1 MFESSLSLTE
11 AYKKRY
17 DEVVRG
23 DNDRTGIYYH
33 YDKKYW
39 VIYDYHSCSQ
49 LLNSQY
55 VTKKRMII
63 PLSMFD
69 GEKKV
74 VERFISLINQ
84 SLIFRDESNS
94 DVVRVIHQNFKNIP
108 RDELIKRALSLLN
121 RKKCLDERDLISLN
135 NMLAARLVGLE
146 PSDQLAVHAH
156 NVGMLF
162 DGRVEGKEHF
172 VEIVHSFLTIFD
184 ACRNLVAGDAPCSDI
199 NVSDRA
205 IAYIAAH
212 QTTMQLI
219 VAALWAIS
227 HFSLKVSAENA
238 RDVVIEASRLYS
250 PVLSVG
256 RVMSQDLIFR
266 GQSLKTGDRVMFYTG
281 LANFDPEVFDEPFR
295 FIQGR
300 KNKPLSFGTGMH
312 MCIGMGIA
320 LSVASSF
327 IAAPSVRSS
336 IRYVNII
343 GLVEGVSALG
353 ASRFRMGMNSHEL
366 DES

>member
-1 MFESSLSLTE
+1 MSELSLLLSE
-11 AYKKRY
+11 VYKQRY
-17 DEVVRG
+17 EDVVRD
-23 DNDRTGIYYH
+23 DNERTGIYYH
-33 YDKKYW
+33 SVKKYW
-39 VIYDYHSCSQ
+39 IIYDYQSCSQ
-49 LLNSQY
+49 LLNSKY

-69 GEKKV
+69 EEKTV
-74 VERFISLINQ
+74 VERFLSLINK
-84 SLIFRDESNS
+84 SLIFRDESTI
-94 DVVRVIHQNFKNIP
+94 DVIRVIHQNFKNIP
-108 RDELIKRALSLLN
+108 RDELIKKTLSLLN
-121 RKKCLDERDLISLN
+121 RKKCLDEHDLISLN
-135 NMLAARLVGLE
+135 NTLAARLVGLE

-199 NVSDRA
+199 KVSDRA

-227 HFSLKVSAENA
+227 HFSLKVGTKNA

-256 RVMSQDLIFR
+256 KVMSQDLIFR
-266 GQSLKTGDRVMFYTG
+266 GQSLKMGDRVMFYTG
-281 LANFDPEVFDEPFR
+281 LANFDPEVLMSR
-295 FIQGR
+295 SG
-300 KNKPLSFGTGMH
+300 LSRGGKTNH
-312 MCIGMGIA
+312 CPSAPVCICA
-320 LSVASSF
+320 SVWEL
-327 IAAPSVRSS
+327 RSTLPH
-336 IRYVNII
+336 R
-343 GLVEGVSALG
+343 L
-353 ASRFRMGMNSHEL
+353 
-366 DES
+366 